1 MNFLSHLEFSG
12 TTILWAL
19 AGVAFG
25 LTTLILLTRY
35 FLRKQQRFNER
46 KLYTQRTKYAEVDIL
61 RRSGTIFNLG
71 LAVATLLAVLAFN
84 WTTYDPV
91 AEVPDGYFDMEDI
104 IETDVPITRPEP
116 PPPPP
121 PPPPL
126 IEPVP
131 DDEPIED
138 PIQVD
143 RSITPDEPVA
153 IPEPVVVDKPLPPA
167 PPPPPPPTP
176 KEPEY
181 FVVVEQMPRFAGC
194 EELIDAKEAK
204 ACSEKHL
211 FGFLKEN
218 LKYPKIAREVG
229 VQGTAVIRFIVETDG
244 SISNA
249 EIMRDPGAGTGAEAL
264 RVVRS
269 MPTWQPGEQRGR
281 KVRVQYNL
289 PVRFRLQ

>member
-1 MNFLSHLEFSG
+1 MNFLTHLEFSG
-12 TTILWAL
+12 ATILWSVTA
-19 AGVAFG
+19 VVIG
-25 LTTLILLTRY
+25 LVSLILITRY
-35 FLRKQQRFNER
+35 FFRRRKDFNADR
-46 KLYTQRTKYAEVDIL
+46 AYTQRTKYAEVDVL
-61 RRSGTIFNLG
+61 RRSGTVFNLG

-91 AEVPDGYFDMEDI
+91 AEVPDGYFDLEDI
-104 IETDVPITRPEP
+104 IETDIPITRPEP

-138 PIQVD
+138 PVQID

-153 IPEPVVVDKPLPPA
+153 VPEPIVVDKPLPPA
-167 PPPPPPPTP
+167 PPPPPPPVVD
-176 KEPEY
+176 EPEY

-194 EELIDAKEAK
+194 EELTDREAAK
-204 ACSEKHL
+204 ACSEKQL
-211 FGFLKEN
+211 FNFLKKN
-218 LKYPKIAREVG
+218 LNYPSIAREVG
-229 VQGTAVIRFIVETDG
+229 VQGTAVVRFIVETDG

-249 EIMRDPGAGTGAEAL
+249 EILRDPGAGTGAEAL
-264 RVVRS
+264 RVVES
-269 MPTWQPGEQRGR
+269 MPLWQPGEQRGR

-289 PVRFRLQ
+289 PVRFKLQ